1 MKSPA
6 KPRQKK
12 PKKNDTIARP
22 FAHLKKPTME
32 DTKTKQKTQF
42 VGVRLDEE
50 TLAALKNDAQQNGRS
65 VSAELRERL
74 AEFLK
79 ISPGVSTPETEDK
92 C

>member
-1 MKSPA
+1 
-6 KPRQKK
+6 
-12 PKKNDTIARP
+12 
-22 FAHLKKPTME
+22 ME

-50 TLAALKNDAQQNGRS
+50 TLSALKSVAQQNGRS

-79 ISPGVSTPETEDK
+79 TRDGVSTPEPGGK

>member
-1 MKSPA
+1 
-6 KPRQKK
+6 
-12 PKKNDTIARP
+12 
-22 FAHLKKPTME
+22 ME

>member
-1 MKSPA
+1 
-6 KPRQKK
+6 
-12 PKKNDTIARP
+12 
-22 FAHLKKPTME
+22 ME

-50 TLAALKNDAQQNGRS
+50 TVAALKTVAQQNGRS

-79 ISPGVSTPETEDK
+79 TREGVSTPQTGDK

>member
-1 MKSPA
+1 
-6 KPRQKK
+6 
-12 PKKNDTIARP
+12 
-22 FAHLKKPTME
+22 ME

-50 TLAALKNDAQQNGRS
+50 TLAALKNVASENGRS

-74 AEFLK
+74 AEFIK
-79 ISPGVSTPETEDK
+79 TRDGVGTPGTEEK